1 MGLYTDD
8 VSRLGM
14 VSEDAMRAARL
25 VVDTG
30 VHAKGWS
37 RDRMVDYMHTNTA
50 TAPVEIDSG
59 ADRYICAPGQAAR
72 VGLGM
77 IGVVRRSRARSDL
90 VPLG

>member
-1 MGLYTDD
+1 
-8 VSRLGM
+8 
-14 VSEDAMRAARL
+14 
-25 VVDTG
+25 
-30 VHAKGWS
+30 
-37 RDRMVDYMHTNTA
+37 MVDYMHTNTA